1 MGLKT
6 FIVTEAL
13 RLDQAERFLRYK
25 EKYHT
30 EVFLDLKER
39 LTLAWERS
47 LRSLEKKYPPPT
59 EKVQDAQLRYP
70 QATVQLTLVNKT
82 EKIASARSR
91 DPLIVA
97 PSVKVPLVYDHHER
111 DRVIAQLLS
120 DAEEVFSETADAW
133 SEIFTVEKD
142 GRNTPWFRINRDHDE
157 TRFQLTLTINSHE
170 NYKTLYAIRVEYGR
184 PGSRSKD
191 FDRAYLISL
200 I

>member
-47 LRSLEKKYPPPT
+47 LRSLEKK
-59 EKVQDAQLRYP
+59 
-70 QATVQLTLVNKT
+70 
-82 EKIASARSR
+82 ASARSR

-170 NYKTLYAIRVEYGR
+170 IYKTLYAIRVEYGR